1 MAPINK
7 YVTAIAVGLAMA
19 AVASPS
25 LAQRSEN
32 HMSREE
38 ALRDCNAKAGKMS
51 QSTWGDH
58 QIHMYRSCMSQHG
71 LPGIARDLLSRRPA
85 LRPPAF

>member
-1 MAPINK
+1 MLAINK
-7 YVTAIAVGLAMA
+7 HAAAIALGLAIA

-32 HMSREE
+32 PMSSAREQ
-38 ALRDCNAKAGKMS
+38 ALRECSGQAGKMS

-58 QIHMYRSCMSQHG
+58 QIHAFRSCMHQHG
-71 LPGIARDLLSRRPA
+71 QQE
-85 LRPPAF
+85 